1 MHGSSAGDNG
11 DGSVDDAEVTLLL
24 LHAASTCF
32 LAGLSWVVQLVVY
45 PSFRIVGPT
54 ERWLLFHA
62 AHSRRI
68 TYAVGLP
75 WLIQGGTLAALLVT
89 DAGPRWLLAL
99 AAACA
104 LATVALTVWGAVPAH
119 ERLSSFD
126 EGLLNRL
133 LRISAWRTAA
143 WTIGAAAGVALVGSH

>member
-1 MHGSSAGDNG
+1 M
-11 DGSVDDAEVTLLL
+11 LLL
-24 LHAASTCF
+24 LHAATTCF

-45 PSFRIVGPT
+45 PSFGIVGPS
-54 ERWLLFHA
+54 EQWPSFHA

-75 WLIQGGTLAALLVT
+75 WLVQGVTLAALLVT
-89 DAGPRWLLAL
+89 DTGPRWLLAL
-99 AAACA
+99 ATACA
-104 LATVALTVWGAVPAH
+104 LATVALTVWGAVPTH

-126 EGLLNRL
+126 NGLLHRL

-143 WTIGAAAGVALVGSH
+143 WTIGAVASVALVASH